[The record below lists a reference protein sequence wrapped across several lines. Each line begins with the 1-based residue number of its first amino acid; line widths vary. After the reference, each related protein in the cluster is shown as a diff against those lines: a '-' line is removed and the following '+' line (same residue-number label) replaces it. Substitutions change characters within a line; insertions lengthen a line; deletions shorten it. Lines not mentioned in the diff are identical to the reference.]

1 MRKNLILI
9 ISFIFTFS
17 KIIIAKGEDSKVSN
31 FFPGIDTKPSFKEC
45 MKAITKG
52 KEVPGRKGSSSNA
65 HYIYS
70 DRIYSVAMNEKGFK
84 CVKTKKIK

>member
-1 MRKNLILI
+1 
-9 ISFIFTFS
+9 
-17 KIIIAKGEDSKVSN
+17 
-31 FFPGIDTKPSFKEC
+31 

-52 KEVPGRKGSSSNA
+52 KEVPSRQGSSINA

-70 DRIYSVAMNEKGFK
+70 DRIYSVAMNQKGFK